1 MQKKDERDISRGM
14 KPSQYHISSSTKLK
28 QLCLQKCALEVA
40 KMIFAIKSTFSEH
53 IASIRF
59 LTHISALV
67 VHSINLFIKK
77 IKMMSTKCE
86 VEWNMSRF

>member
-1 MQKKDERDISRGM
+1 
-14 KPSQYHISSSTKLK
+14 
-28 QLCLQKCALEVA
+28 
-40 KMIFAIKSTFSEH
+40 MIFAIKSTFSEH